1 MGEFDNIKIEDVK
14 LSTGE
19 EAPVETPVATQ
30 VEQTPV
36 ETQPAVEAPVKDIET
51 ELVSNPYE
59 FIEKDEFLKGLVDFY
74 KKTGDVTPYLQ
85 AKTVDFTK
93 MTDEDVMRRE
103 LREQYP
109 DVSDKAFDR
118 LYKQQVLDKFKL
130 DADEWGDEDSELGR
144 ELLKV
149 EASKLREKFLGWQKQ
164 YQAPVSDVEKAQLEE
179 QERIVNDFKK
189 FEEDVKLNPVTQS
202 IISDKRIVVKTA
214 DGEFNYE
221 LQTPEV
227 LLDMTVDNT
236 KFFNQ
241 FANHDGKLDYD
252 RWYKT
257 AAYSQNPEQ
266 FEKSLINFGKTLG
279 RAEVTKEIKNPSTTQ
294 LGDVPT
300 ETAGDFKTG
309 LLQAFASRGV
319 KK

>member
-30 VEQTPV
+30 VEQAPV
-36 ETQPAVEAPVKDIET
+36 EAQPAVEAPVKDIET

-189 FEEDVKLNPVTQS
+189 FEEDVKSNPVTQS

>member
-30 VEQTPV
+30 VEQAPV